1 MSSQNRRTVFVLFL
15 APRVIVYIHRLI
27 RSRER
32 GACFLHS
39 VVFLALFFCAFFLL
53 SDGNNN
59 ALLRIHCLQRRR
71 RTPRTMAS
79 VAEQNALRYKEA
91 GNALYKSERYE
102 EVRRCGFARI
112 IFFSSRRHVSFSFSL
127 SKRFPIRVYE
137 NAHISNHLCRL
148 TTGVSSLFSLSLRAR
163 VRVCA
168 TGHRK
173 IYGIHSIGRY
183 EPGRVHQPSGGT
195 FQSQTFLPSASRLG
209 NEHDLGRKVDE
220 RVLSQSEMFTRD
232 ER

>member
-1 MSSQNRRTVFVLFL
+1 
-15 APRVIVYIHRLI
+15 
-27 RSRER
+27 
-32 GACFLHS
+32 
-39 VVFLALFFCAFFLL
+39 
-53 SDGNNN
+53 
-59 ALLRIHCLQRRR
+59 
-71 RTPRTMAS
+71 MAS
-79 VAEQNALRYKEA
+79 VAEQNALRCKEA

-102 EVRRCGFARI
+102 EVRRFCGFARI

-137 NAHISNHLCRL
+137 NAHISNPLCRL
-148 TTGVSSLFSLSLRAR
+148 TTGVSSLFSLSLSLSLSPRAC
-163 VRVCA
+163 VCA

>member
-1 MSSQNRRTVFVLFL
+1 MRFRAHHLFFFSPSRLFL
-15 APRVIVYIHRLI
+15 FLSVKALSNSRL
-27 RSRER
+27 RKRTYLEPP
-32 GACFLHS
+32 
-39 VVFLALFFCAFFLL
+39 L
-53 SDGNNN
+53 STDDG
-59 ALLRIHCLQRRR
+59 C
-71 RTPRTMAS
+71 
-79 VAEQNALRYKEA
+79 
-91 GNALYKSERYE
+91 
-102 EVRRCGFARI
+102 I
-112 IFFSSRRHVSFSFSL
+112 IAVL
-127 SKRFPIRVYE
+127 
-137 NAHISNHLCRL
+137 
-148 TTGVSSLFSLSLRAR
+148 SLSLSLSPRAC
-163 VRVCA
+163 VCA

>member
-1 MSSQNRRTVFVLFL
+1 MRYSAFIVFKDDKERRARWHPSPNRTRCDAKKPGTLCIRASGTKRYDDAVSHASS
-15 APRVIVYIHRLI
+15 
-27 RSRER
+27 
-32 GACFLHS
+32 
-39 VVFLALFFCAFFLL
+39 
-53 SDGNNN
+53 
-59 ALLRIHCLQRRR
+59 
-71 RTPRTMAS
+71 
-79 VAEQNALRYKEA
+79 
-91 GNALYKSERYE
+91 
-102 EVRRCGFARI
+102 
-112 IFFSSRRHVSFSFSL
+112 FFSSRRHVSLFLFLSFSP
-127 SKRFPIRVYE
+127 SRFPIRVYE
-137 NAHISNHLCRL
+137 NAHLEPPCRL
-148 TTGVSSLFSLSLRAR
+148 TTGVSSLFSLSLSLSPRAC
-163 VRVCA
+163 VCA